1 MAMLAPLHPGKV
13 VLTWQPATGTT
24 GHWQKTPMT
33 QQLRSL
39 ELPQRQALV
48 QTLSE
53 QMRQCET
60 ARRRSQETTISTG
73 FAALDRLLPGG
84 GLHCGTLAEWIP
96 RDGGGATTLALAVA
110 RNACGETGTL
120 VVVDR
125 RRTFYPLA
133 AAACGIDLSRLLLVR
148 PQHDRDETWAIDQ
161 ALRSGGASAVLAW
174 PDRLDDH
181 LFRRLQLAAEAGDA
195 VGLFLRP
202 VRAIAEPSWAEVRW
216 LVEPLPSLPSHAAD
230 ASRGVQLTLL
240 RAPGQATILAQRL
253 TLNLETGEVEPQ
265 RAPRAQRTQRE
276 ARRIVA

>member
-1 MAMLAPLHPGKV
+1 M
-13 VLTWQPATGTT
+13 TISTSRTTT
-24 GHWQKTPMT
+24 GRWQKTPMT
-33 QQLRSL
+33 HQLRSL
-39 ELPQRQALV
+39 ELPERQALV
-48 QTLSE
+48 QTLAE

-60 ARRRSQETTISTG
+60 ARRRGRQATISTG

-84 GLHCGTLAEWIP
+84 GLHRGTLAEWVP

-110 RNACGETGTL
+110 RNACGELGTL
-120 VVVDR
+120 VVIDR

-133 AAACGIDLSRLLLVR
+133 AAACGIDLSRLLIVR

-216 LVEPLPSLPSHAAD
+216 LVEPLPSLSSRAD

-265 RAPRAQRTQRE
+265 RTPRAQRTQRE
-276 ARRIVA
+276 ARRIA